1 MVEISYGTI
10 RCDNKYIRTNVW
22 DPHPLN
28 TCFSKGKTNAIITI
42 SCLLSLIHFVKRN
55 VLTGKFVT
63 LRIGFDMSLA
73 FSWPVLWL
81 SFYDSFAVFIKY
93 PLSNFVLV
101 SSYFFYMFPGRFVQF
116 WTLYVSW
123 RYTVLDVFF
132 SLP

>member
-1 MVEISYGTI
+1 MVEISYGSR
-10 RCDNKYIRTNVW
+10 RCDNKQVRANVL
-22 DPHPLN
+22 DPHPLISHY
-28 TCFSKGKTNAIITI
+28 SKGKTNTIITI
-42 SCLLSLIHFVKRN
+42 SCLLSHTFCKAKCADREICHSSYRLW
-55 VLTGKFVT
+55 L
-63 LRIGFDMSLA
+63 MSLA

-81 SFYDSFAVFIKY
+81 SFYDSFAIFIRY